1 LNLQDLLGHVDKKW
15 RKDFVRFIDT
25 GEAGDEFLDYL
36 NHDSGGQQAVEMA
49 FTAHANS
56 IQGLAEELK
65 NAPAVGESVQSPAH
79 SISNN
84 FAQAIE
90 GVLEL
95 APEQQARAV
104 QEATSSLLHVARP
117 GRQREI
123 AAVADAFK
131 QNLDK
136 MTAES

>member
-1 LNLQDLLGHVDKKW
+1 LNLEDLLGHVDTKW

-25 GEAGDEFLDYL
+25 GEAGDEFLNYL

-56 IQGLAEELK
+56 IHGLAEEIK
-65 NAPAVGESVQSPAH
+65 NAPTVNENIQAPAR

-95 APEQQARAV
+95 APDQQAHAV
-104 QEATSSLLHVARP
+104 REAATSLMHATRP
-117 GRQREI
+117 DRQREI

-131 QNLDK
+131 ENLDK
-136 MTAES
+136 MAAGS